1 MQAIAK
7 THTGYTVIAL
17 SLNEQS
23 PMINH
28 KGGEI
33 AVDELNKQM
42 YVHDI
47 FVVTYGLDSILKA
60 CESYNIRKEV

>member
-1 MQAIAK
+1 MELIST
-7 THTGYTVIAL
+7 THDGYKVIAV
-17 SLNEQS
+17 SVNETS

-33 AVDELNKQM
+33 AVDEVNKHM

-47 FVVTYGLDSILKA
+47 FVVTYGLDSIMKA
-60 CESYNIRKEV
+60 CNSYIAKED